1 LLKLKTSSFAEILSD
16 QKIIYREIEEFLS
29 TIFYHLLQTN
39 PKEKS
44 IVILESFMGM
54 RVLTEAITLCC
65 LKSYGTK
72 SIYNVLSNI
81 TPLYSTGMDSG
92 IIVDI
97 GFQQVQILPI
107 VRSRLCLDGL
117 EVSYCGGCTLEKEI
131 NKMLIS
137 DNKTNTRF
145 LEKM

>member
-1 LLKLKTSSFAEILSD
+1 
-16 QKIIYREIEEFLS
+16 
-29 TIFYHLLQTN
+29 
-39 PKEKS
+39 
-44 IVILESFMGM
+44 MGM

-97 GFQQVQILPI
+97 GFQQFQILPI
-107 VRSRLCLDGL
+107 VRSRLCLEGL

-131 NKMLIS
+131 NKMLID
-137 DNKTNTRF
+137 DNKTNPRF
-145 LEKM
+145 LEKMQNVMPTNFATEVIEGIKTRTLFVMSKG

>member
-1 LLKLKTSSFAEILSD
+1 
-16 QKIIYREIEEFLS
+16 
-29 TIFYHLLQTN
+29 
-39 PKEKS
+39 
-44 IVILESFMGM
+44 
-54 RVLTEAITLCC
+54 
-65 LKSYGTK
+65 
-72 SIYNVLSNI
+72 
-81 TPLYSTGMDSG
+81 LYSTGMDSG

-107 VRSRLCLDGL
+107 VRSWLCLEGL
-117 EVSYCGGCTLEKEI
+117 EVSYCGGCALEKEI